1 VLYDELALRRA
12 DLALLEKGAM
22 KIGFIGLGN
31 MGGPMA
37 LNLIK
42 AGHTLTVHD
51 IRRAVAEPH
60 LAGGASWAETPA
72 DAAKDAELVLTSLPG
87 PKEVE
92 AVAVGGENGII
103 HGMGQG
109 AAESARR
116 GQRQAAVYAD
126 LSTSSPTIARRLH
139 AMFAEKGIA
148 MLDAP
153 VSGGIPG
160 ARSATLSL
168 MVGGDED
175 IYNRVK
181 PVFAAIGD
189 KLQYVGASGAGAV
202 AKIVHNMLV
211 FCSFALF
218 AEAFTVGVKAGADP
232 EKLYETVRNGAY
244 GQGMMLAM
252 LPRVVFKGDFDTVS
266 GSLDIARKDVG
277 LFTALAR
284 ELEVPAAIASRYE
297 QDLIDAVAH
306 GLGAKDF
313 TIALTI
319 QEDRA
324 GVKVRT

>member
-1 VLYDELALRRA
+1 
-12 DLALLEKGAM
+12 M

-51 IRRAVAEPH
+51 IRSAMGEPH
-60 LAGGASWAETPA
+60 LAGGASWADTPA

-92 AVAVGGENGII
+92 AVAIDGENGII
-103 HGMGQG
+103 HGIG
-109 AAESARR
+109 R
-116 GQRQAAVYAD
+116 GAVYAD
-126 LSTSSPTIARRLH
+126 LSASSPTVARRLY
-139 AMFAEKGIA
+139 AIFAENGIA

-160 ARSATLSL
+160 ARSATLSI
-168 MVGGDED
+168 MAGGDED
-175 IYNRVK
+175 AYHRVQ

-211 FCSFALF
+211 FCTFALF

-252 LPRVVFKGDFDTVS
+252 LPRVVFKGDFDKVS
-266 GSLDIARKDVG
+266 GSLDIGRKDVG

-284 ELEVPAAIASRYE
+284 ELEVPATIASRYE
-297 QDLIDAVAH
+297 QDLMDLVAH

-313 TIALTI
+313 SVAFTV

>member
-1 VLYDELALRRA
+1 
-12 DLALLEKGAM
+12 
-22 KIGFIGLGN
+22 
-31 MGGPMA
+31 
-37 LNLIK
+37 
-42 AGHTLTVHD
+42 
-51 IRRAVAEPH
+51 
-60 LAGGASWAETPA
+60 
-72 DAAKDAELVLTSLPG
+72 
-87 PKEVE
+87 
-92 AVAVGGENGII
+92 
-103 HGMGQG
+103 
-109 AAESARR
+109 
-116 GQRQAAVYAD
+116 
-126 LSTSSPTIARRLH
+126 
-139 AMFAEKGIA
+139 

-211 FCSFALF
+211 FCTFAMF

-252 LPRVVFKGDFDTVS
+252 LPRVVFKGDFDKVS
-266 GSLDIARKDVG
+266 GSLDIGRKDVG

-297 QDLIDAVAH
+297 QDLIDATAH

-313 TIALTI
+313 TIAFTI

-324 GVKVRT
+324 GVKVRS